1 MSSTVDN
8 RVVQMK
14 FDNKDFESNVGTSLK
29 SLKTLNENLKM
40 TDGTTG
46 FNNLA
51 KAAKGVTLDTLA
63 SSVESIQSRFSAL
76 GVIGMTALQNI
87 TNSAIETGK
96 QMLASLTIDPI
107 KDGFGEYE
115 LKMGSVQ
122 TIMSSTG
129 ADLQTVNGYLAELN
143 TYADKTIYSFSD
155 MTSSIGKFTNN
166 GVELDKAVKAIQGI
180 SNEAA
185 LSGAN
190 AEQASH
196 AMYNFSQ
203 ALSSGA
209 VKLIDW
215 KSIENANMATVEFKQ
230 ELIDTALR
238 LGTLRKEGDK
248 YVSTTTDL
256 KGKVS
261 EAFDATS
268 MFNDSLSAQWM
279 TSDVLVETL
288 GRYADE
294 TTDLGKRAFA
304 AAQDVKT
311 FTQLMDTLKE
321 AVGSGWAETFELIF
335 GDFEEAKA
343 LWTAVNTEISGILDA
358 QAQARNDLLR
368 GWKEL
373 GGRNELIQAI
383 SNTWDGLLS
392 VLRPIR
398 DAFRDIFPATTA
410 QQLYDATVKLRELTE
425 HFKISDETAQNL
437 RSTFR
442 GLFAVLDILKQ
453 VFGFVFTAASPL
465 LGLFGNMGGGI
476 LGVTGALGDWIYAF
490 DLWLKKNDGF
500 QVAAKAVASALQV
513 IVDLVG
519 KVFEKMKK
527 LPGPF
532 DENNRLLNIVA
543 TAANKVGDA
552 FGFLYTQIS
561 KLAGFL
567 AQSGAW
573 NKVLEGLSVVFSE
586 LYRAGQ
592 VFGPFIVD
600 LFKAMAKGVSS
611 FADACNTDI
620 IQDIISGGFLAV
632 FIIGMRKVIKIAED
646 VASLKDSF
654 IGVLDSVRE
663 TFEAYQMKLKADVL
677 LKIAIAIGILAASLI
692 ALSLVNQEKLKTA
705 SFSMAALFAELIG
718 TMMLFEKLI
727 SFDSIKDSVKFT
739 VASTALIALASA
751 AVQMAKALKLIGEMP
766 WPQIQNGLIGLAGVT
781 TSMIVISLSL
791 KNNNGHFI
799 SAAIS
804 MALMAQSIKLMIKP
818 MQELAEMASTDPKRL
833 IAGLTALGVMMAEMA
848 AFFKF
853 TNKMGKIDVSSGL
866 SIVLFAEALR
876 LMADALNRLAIVA
889 MIDWTALA
897 AGFVA
902 LGGSMYVLVKAF
914 QAFDELDN
922 PLKTAA
928 AVLIAAGALNLLAN
942 AISSLSTI
950 DLLEIGKSLL
960 AFGIAFKMVIGA
972 LNAMPEKSLTM
983 GTSLLMIGKALN
995 AMSIAIERLAAIEFW
1010 SLVKGM
1016 VAFTIAI
1023 LEMMVALRV
1032 VSGPFALQAGAG
1044 LAIVASSLMLLAPA
1058 LKMLGTLDVLHET
1071 VPALIALAGALAV
1084 ICGAAMVIMITGA
1097 GAAIVALGVGI
1108 ALLSSSLLIAATAL
1122 LLFAKALSI
1131 IGVDGLAAAAAV
1143 GAFMYAV
1150 IELIPLLFEGIAKG
1164 IAKFVSSIKDMIT
1177 SIINDIV
1184 LIIYAI
1190 CDGLLEAVPK
1200 IAETVMALIEEVLKA
1215 VADHAPKIMEY
1226 LMSILLTLLHSI
1238 NDHIAEIV
1246 DVLIDIIIK
1255 VINAISTRM
1264 SEIIQA
1270 AVTLIMSVFK
1280 GIVDA
1285 LKGLDTT
1292 TLIQGVV
1299 GAGFIAALMMALAAI
1314 VPLIPN
1320 AMVGVLGVGMVITE
1334 LALVLAAI
1342 GGLAQIPG
1350 LKWLIDE
1357 GGNFLQSVGTAI
1369 GKFVG
1374 GIVGGFAKGVSS
1386 QLPGI
1391 GKDLSDFM
1399 ENAKGFIEGAKAIDA
1414 SVMEGVK
1421 SLGETVLVLTAANIL
1436 DGLTRWFTGGINM
1449 AQFGKELAEFAPYF
1463 RTYADTIDGINP
1475 EAVNASANAA
1485 LALAE
1490 LSDKMPAVG
1499 GLKDKIFGEKNLAEF
1514 GAALM
1519 EFAPY
1524 IKQYADNVVGVNPE
1538 AVQASAEAATIMA
1551 DLAAKLPNS
1560 GGLAAQILGDN
1571 TLSQFG
1577 KELALF
1583 GPYIKKYAEDVA
1595 GLSAES
1601 VIASASAAQI
1611 MSDMAST
1618 LPNSGGLAS
1627 VLLGDNTLSQF
1638 GYELQKFGPCI
1649 AAYAESVKDINPAVV
1664 VASALAAQSLSQ
1676 LANNLP
1682 NSGGL
1687 ISFFTGENDIDKF
1700 GKGLKA
1706 FGKGFGAYYREIEE
1720 IDTAQMANVTF
1731 ELRKLVNLAATIA
1744 NINVD
1749 NLGVFAKNLKKV
1761 ASDAVQA
1768 FIKEFSSSEKKVK
1781 NAVTTFL
1788 SVAKKA
1794 ISGKQKELGDEAKK
1808 VGEKVVSELEN
1819 ELKKTTKV
1827 TNAAVKLCTAI
1838 IDALKKNLPSTKI
1851 TPIGESVAANL
1862 ALGMNSSNAYTRVQ
1876 NAASNLGTVAYN
1888 ILKGYESSFNNA
1900 GQWMLHGLYNGLTD
1914 STRVQSVKNA
1924 ATYVGSQLLQAL
1936 NEKLGIASP
1945 SKEGEKVGKYTNA
1958 GIVKGLK
1965 KTTGKVAKKG
1975 SAVGNTV
1982 KSSLGKS
1989 FTQVDDSV
1997 AVLLTK
2003 ISDQLAKII
2012 EMIEKTFKTDTF
2024 YEAGVDVT
2032 EDVAS
2037 GMTGKESSDILVNA
2051 SQKFSSKLKEILET
2065 QIRNDTSEYASIG
2078 EMVTKGITEGMND
2091 NLSNDVPEIESEV
2104 AKKGASEAAAEYV
2117 KQLQSST
2124 KKGAHEAAVEYVT
2137 QLRNT
2142 TKRGAS
2148 EAAAEYI
2155 QKLQNAN
2162 KKGASE
2168 VAAEYAR
2175 QLQSAHKKSASQ
2187 AASEYLKSGKSVAK
2201 KSASEAA
2208 SQYVKQLQGATKKS
2222 ASQAAA
2228 EYLNV
2233 KTSSIGK
2240 SVVEGV
2246 AKGITG
2252 NDDKLKQATTRVGK
2266 STLNGF
2272 KTSLKIHSPSK
2283 EGEEIGKFVDLGI
2296 SDGLI
2301 GFVSKVVGTAKN
2313 VGNTITNTLTKA
2325 LSGVNNVIGNDYISD
2340 PVIRPVV
2347 DLSDV
2352 TNSANQ
2358 IDGMFGTQRT
2368 VNLAGSVNASMNGT
2382 NKSLQNDL
2390 NEVSSAVSKL
2400 QDAVNKLRDE
2410 HGDVTN
2416 YFNISQSPGESMEEF
2431 AKYVAQ
2437 YITREYNNQ
2446 REVWGT
2452 A

>member
-107 KDGFGEYE
+107 KDGFNEYE

-383 SNTWDGLLS
+383 SNTWNGLLS

-677 LKIAIAIGILAASLI
+677 LRIAAAIGILAASLI
-692 ALSLVNQEKLKTA
+692 ALSLADPEKLKTA
-705 SFSMAALFAELIG
+705 SIAMATLFGELIG
-718 TMMLFEKLI
+718 SMMLFEKLI
-727 SFDSIKDSVKFT
+727 SFDSIKDSAKFA
-739 VASTALIALASA
+739 VASTALISLASA
-751 AVQMAKALKLIGEMP
+751 AVQMAKALKLIGDMN
-766 WPQIQNGLIGLAGVT
+766 WDQIKRGLVGLAGVT
-781 TSMIVISLSL
+781 ASMIAISLSL

-804 MALMAQSIKLMIKP
+804 MALMAQSIKMMIKP
-818 MQELAEMASTDPKRL
+818 MQDLAELASTDPDKL
-833 IAGLTALGVMMAEMA
+833 KAGLIALGVMMAEMG
-848 AFFKF
+848 AFFKL
-853 TNKMGKIDVSSGL
+853 TNKLGKIDVSKGV
-866 SIVLFAEALR
+866 SIILFAGAMKI
-876 LMADALNRLAIVA
+876 MADALKELSVVA

-897 AGFVA
+897 VGLAA
-902 LGGSMYVLVKAF
+902 LAGSMAILVKAF

-928 AVLIAAGALNLLAN
+928 AVLIAAGAMKLLAS
-942 AISSLSTI
+942 ALSSLGAI
-950 DLLEIGKSLL
+950 DLGATVKSLV

-983 GTSLLMIGKALN
+983 GTSLLLIGKALN
-995 AMSIAIERLAAIEFW
+995 SVANALVIIGGLSLWTIAKGLTAIGVALGAMSIALKA
-1010 SLVKGM
+1010 
-1016 VAFTIAI
+1016 
-1023 LEMMVALRV
+1023 
-1032 VSGPFALQAGAG
+1032 VSGPFVLQAGA
-1044 LAIVASSLMLLAPA
+1044 AIAVVASSLMLLAPA
-1058 LKMLGTLDVLHET
+1058 LKILGTMNLAEIGLS
-1071 VPALIALAGALAV
+1071 LIALAGALGV
-1084 ICGAAMVIMITGA
+1084 ICGAAMVVMVTGA
-1097 GAAIVALGVGI
+1097 GVALVALGASV
-1108 ALLSSSLLIAATAL
+1108 ALLSSSLLIAGTAMM
-1122 LLFAKALSI
+1122 LFAKALSI

-1143 GAFMYAV
+1143 GAFIFAI
-1150 IELIPLLFEGIAKG
+1150 IELIPLLFKAIAQGIANF
-1164 IAKFVSSIKDMIT
+1164 ITSIKDMIT

-1184 LIIYAI
+1184 LIIYAT

-1255 VINAISTRM
+1255 VINTISTRM

-1299 GAGFIAALMMALAAI
+1299 GAGFIAMLMMALAAI

-1320 AMVGVLGVGMVITE
+1320 AMIGVLGVGAVIAE

-1399 ENAKGFIEGAKAIDA
+1399 ANAKGFIEGAKAIDA

-1551 DLAAKLPNS
+1551 DLASKLPNS

-1595 GLSAES
+1595 GLSAEN
-1601 VIASASAAQI
+1601 VIASAQAAQI

-1914 STRVQSVKNA
+1914 STRVQSVRNA

-2003 ISDQLAKII
+2003 ISDQLTKII
-2012 EMIEKTFKTDTF
+2012 ELIEQTFKPNTF
-2024 YEAGVDVT
+2024 NDSGVSVT
-2032 EDVAS
+2032 EDIGS
-2037 GMTGKESSDILVNA
+2037 GMTGNQSAGILSKA
-2051 SQKFSSKLKEILET
+2051 SQTLSSKLKGTLKA
-2065 QIRNDTSEYASIG
+2065 QIQNDSSEYASIG
-2078 EMVTKGITEGMND
+2078 DMIASDVKEGMND
-2091 NLSNDVPEIESEV
+2091 SLNKEVPEIK
-2104 AKKGASEAAAEYV
+2104 AKGSYKDVSNTDDDSFIQLQKERIKAAREAAAEID
-2117 KQLQSST
+2117 KQLQNGN
-2124 KKGAHEAAVEYVT
+2124 KEGARKAAD
-2137 QLRNT
+2137 Q
-2142 TKRGAS
+2142 
-2148 EAAAEYI
+2148 
-2155 QKLQNAN
+2155 
-2162 KKGASE
+2162 
-2168 VAAEYAR
+2168 
-2175 QLQSAHKKSASQ
+2175 
-2187 AASEYLKSGKSVAK
+2187 YLKSK
-2201 KSASEAA
+2201 
-2208 SQYVKQLQGATKKS
+2208 QYFDKQ
-2222 ASQAAA
+2222 
-2228 EYLNV
+2228 
-2233 KTSSIGK
+2233 TSSIGK

-2325 LSGVNNVIGNDYISD
+2325 LSGVSNVIENDYISD

-2410 HGDVTN
+2410 HGDITN
-2416 YFNISQSPGESMEEF
+2416 YFNISQTPGESMEDF

-2437 YITREYNNQ
+2437 YITREYINQ
-2446 REVWGT
+2446 REVWGS